1 MPRELRI
8 MATITLPDDME
19 ERAEA
24 IVALKPALAML
35 RQHFGDKVQMEEG
48 EAETPR
54 QRRPRK
60 PRLQPVEP
68 VSTSPREA
76 A

>member
-54 QRRPRK
+54 PRK
-60 PRLQPVEP
+60 PRQLRVRAVEP
-68 VSTSPREA
+68 VSTAPREA